1 MVSEDACAG
10 VRAGGSVSLFP
21 NLLGCPFLGLHSPL
35 SSYPPWD
42 GEGGNGDRK
51 GDDVKGE
58 EGSVVYGG
66 AGESCGIGGDG
77 GTAKAPRGIR
87 GRMWGAEGAQE
98 QKMRVM

>member
-51 GDDVKGE
+51 GDNVKG
-58 EGSVVYGG
+58 
-66 AGESCGIGGDG
+66 
-77 GTAKAPRGIR
+77 
-87 GRMWGAEGAQE
+87 
-98 QKMRVM
+98 